1 MFIDL
6 TKTFNTVNREALWTI
21 LAKLGCPCK
30 FTALVRLFHDNM
42 TGQVLCNS
50 DCTNS
55 FNISNGVKQG
65 CTLDPVL
72 FNLFFSQALLNT
84 VKDLDLGVYVRSRS
98 DGSVF
103 DLRRLSAQTKTEE
116 KSIIEALFADD
127 HALMVHRKSHLQTIV
142 DHFAGTSK
150 LFGLTISLGETEFLV
165 QAAPNTIRPKPN
177 ITIEGVQLKCVDS
190 FEYVG
195 STIAADG

>member
-65 CTLDPVL
+65 CALAPVL
-72 FNLFFSQALLNT
+72 FNLFFSQALLHT
-84 VKDLDLGVYVRSRS
+84 VKDLDLGVYVRYRS

-103 DLRRLSAQTKTEE
+103 TSADSLLKPRRSKIPSLKPCLRMTMPSWYTGKLTCRPLST
-116 KSIIEALFADD
+116 ALQRHQSPWD
-127 HALMVHRKSHLQTIV
+127 
-142 DHFAGTSK
+142 
-150 LFGLTISLGETEFLV
+150 
-165 QAAPNTIRPKPN
+165 
-177 ITIEGVQLKCVDS
+177 
-190 FEYVG
+190 
-195 STIAADG
+195 